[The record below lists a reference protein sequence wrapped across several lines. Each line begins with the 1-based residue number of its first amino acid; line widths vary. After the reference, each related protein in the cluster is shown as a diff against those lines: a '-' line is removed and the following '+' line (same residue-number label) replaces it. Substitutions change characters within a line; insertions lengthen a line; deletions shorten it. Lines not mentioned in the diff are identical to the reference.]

1 MTAADARVAE
11 APSSSALTGRA
22 ARAHSPFME
31 QDIETLSFEAG
42 LRELEQIVA
51 KLESGETPLE
61 EAIRLYERG
70 SVLRQ
75 RCADRLDAAQAR
87 IEAIRLGADGKPAGT
102 EPFAAG

>member
-1 MTAADARVAE
+1 
-11 APSSSALTGRA
+11 
-22 ARAHSPFME
+22 ME
-31 QDIETLSFEAG
+31 DPIETLSFEAG
-42 LRELEQIVA
+42 LRELEDIVA
-51 KLESGETPLE
+51 RLESGDTPLE

-87 IEAIRLGADGKPAGT
+87 IEAIRTGADGRAAAV

>member
-1 MTAADARVAE
+1 
-11 APSSSALTGRA
+11 
-22 ARAHSPFME
+22 ME
-31 QDIETLSFEAG
+31 NTTETLSFEAG
-42 LRELEQIVA
+42 LRELEEIVA
-51 KLESGETPLE
+51 RLESGDTPLE

-87 IEAIRLGADGKPAGT
+87 IEAIRTGAGGKPTGT